1 MKKIRVLSAFCLI
14 SLALAGC
21 STTYY
26 SVKFVLDDGTV
37 LEVKEVKNGD
47 KATYSGETPTKEA
60 EEGKVYTFEGWTYND
75 TLYQSE
81 DLPVIIEDTEFVAT
95 FKEGIASFS
104 VTWIVGDEK
113 TTETYNYGETP
124 TFKGETTKDSTE
136 QFDYTFTGWD
146 KEITPV
152 KEDVAYTA
160 LFKESLRDYEITW
173 VVDGEETKEIYTY
186 GETPTFKGETTKE
199 ADEQYTYTFKSWD
212 KEITPVNGDARYEA
226 IFEETLREY
235 EITWV
240 IGNESTI
247 ESYHYGDTPSFKGDT
262 NRESSA
268 EFDYTFKGWDKE
280 IVPVTGDATYIAL
293 YDESK
298 RSYEVNFY
306 DEDGETLLFTGTYEY
321 GETPV
326 FDSTLPTKEGDNYI
340 DYVFEGWKLDN
351 ELFTNDNLPEV
362 IGEANFIASFKEVA
376 KMFDVSVRYLSLD
389 GEVLGE
395 EVIGEASYDSTFN
408 FEVKGLNNLEPNI
421 DRAIGRIDGDKSL
434 DVYLSEVDVYDGTSK
449 SESLEGNG
457 TEESPYLI
465 QSVADLAYFKDLVGG
480 DSDLTNVHFKL
491 TKSIDLSKTTDFRI
505 GVNGKFEGIFDGNNC
520 VIKGINLDSTQTR
533 NSLFYQTASSA
544 KIMNLTTK
552 GEIKGAQYCGG
563 IVGQNEGEISNCK
576 SFVNI
581 EQNGGNGTGG
591 ICGGNKGKVLDC
603 ENYGNITCTN
613 SSNNKTSGIIG
624 AGEGGSYVENSIN
637 YGNVTGYRFVAGV
650 VGENQSAA
658 SNIVSCMNFGNISG
672 EGLEK
677 NDRID
682 MGGIA
687 GTVVDQ
693 DITDCINYGNVS
705 GKGEDSK
712 YIGGV
717 VGTFKSGNFT
727 GNYNYGTVIN
737 EALYTGGI
745 AGCAVTGSMGNIDK
759 CFNYGFVDSSQ
770 NGVGGILGGTIRNTC
785 VVTITN
791 CENHGD
797 INGNNKVGG
806 ISGALTGGTADES
819 NKNYGKITSVGTDF
833 GDIIGSTK

>member
-37 LEVKEVKNGD
+37 LEVKEVKSGD
-47 KATYSGETPTKEA
+47 KATYSGETPTKEN

-75 TLYQSE
+75 SIYQSE
-81 DLPVIIEDTEFVAT
+81 DLPVITEDTEFVAT
-95 FKEGIASFS
+95 FKEGIASYT

-124 TFKGETTKDSTE
+124 SFKGETLKDSTE

-152 KEDVAYTA
+152 
-160 LFKESLRDYEITW
+160 
-173 VVDGEETKEIYTY
+173 
-186 GETPTFKGETTKE
+186 
-199 ADEQYTYTFKSWD
+199 
-212 KEITPVNGDARYEA
+212 NGDTRYEA

-247 ESYHYGDTPSFKGDT
+247 ENYHYGDTPSFKGDT

-293 YDESK
+293 YDETR

-362 IGEANFIASFKEVA
+362 IGETNFIASFKEVA
-376 KMFDVSVRYLSLD
+376 KMFDVSIRYLSLN

-465 QSVADLAYFKDLVGG
+465 QSGADLAYFKDLVDG

-505 GVNGKFEGIFDGNNC
+505 GVNGKFEGIFNGNNC

-591 ICGGNKGKVLDC
+591 ICGGNKGKVLNC

-613 SSNNKTSGIIG
+613 SSNNKTSGLIG

-658 SNIVSCMNFGNISG
+658 DNIVSCMNFGNISG
-672 EGLEK
+672 
-677 NDRID
+677 
-682 MGGIA
+682 
-687 GTVVDQ
+687 VVNQ
-693 DITDCINYGNVS
+693 DITDCINYGSVS

-717 VGTFKSGNFT
+717 VGTFKSGNIT
-727 GNYNYGTVIN
+727 GNYNYGTVTN

-759 CFNYGFVDSSQ
+759 CFNYGSVDSSQ

-806 ISGALTGGTADES
+806 ISGALTGGTADDS
-819 NKNYGKITSVGTDF
+819 NKNYGKITAVGTDF
-833 GDIIGSTK
+833 GDIIGSTN